1 MTIWAF
7 KDRNGTWTE
16 MSGPVTLPGAG
27 RQAAPLVSEE
37 GVVYGHVETPDD
49 MNVGEGHSWAEA
61 LSSDQ
66 RASFGVE
73 EVSQSERPT
82 DALVL
87 GYYLADQDGSPA
99 LVWDTQPLPPPQ
111 APRTVSRMQA
121 KLALNAAGL
130 LDDVETAVAAASRAV
145 QIYWAEV
152 SEIHRDHPILL
163 EMTSAMGWT
172 ETQIDELFMAA
183 AAIV

>member
-7 KDRNGTWTE
+7 KNRSGAWVE
-16 MSGPVTLPGAG
+16 MSGPITLPDAG
-27 RQAAPLVSEE
+27 RQAAALVSAE
-37 GVVYGHVETPDD
+37 GVVYGYGAIPDD

-66 RASFGVE
+66 RTSFGVE
-73 EVSQSERPT
+73 EVSVSARPT
-82 DALVL
+82 DVLVL
-87 GYYLADQDGSPA
+87 GYHVADQDGSPA

-130 LDDVETAVAAASRAV
+130 LDDVEAAVAAASRSV

-172 ETQIDELFMAA
+172 ETQLDDLFLAA